1 MNGGYQSSL
10 FHSNSSSVAQPS
22 PEARIYLSTAN
33 VASGGGLESL
43 SIGMLNGPMGAE
55 PGCYRDSTDAKSRRA
70 LQRLQS

>member
-22 PEARIYLSTAN
+22 PGARIFLNTAN

-43 SIGMLNGPMGAE
+43 SIGDAKWPHGTE
-55 PGCYRDSTDAKSRRA
+55 PGCYRDSTDAKSGRA
-70 LQRLQS
+70 LQLQP